1 MKRIRIVGLA
11 LVAVLALSAVAASA
25 AMAAA
30 PEFSKT
36 KVTFETTGGESVL
49 GGGATITCKKTTG
62 SGEITTVT
70 QLTAKVTFKECKGS
84 VLGQKCAETI
94 TSELVGTLGTV
105 AKAEAETEVG
115 LLFKP
120 KSGAFS
126 EFKCG
131 GLTIKVEGSIAG
143 EVTPVKKLSNKGN
156 LVFALNG
163 TSQKIKKITV
173 EGKEEKPSLK
183 AFGIASTLKTTEE
196 NTFAEAIEVT

>member
-11 LVAVLALSAVAASA
+11 LVAVLALSAIAASG

-36 KVTFETTGGESVL
+36 KVTFKTTSGESVL
-49 GGGATITCKKTTG
+49 GGGATITCKKASG
-62 SGEITTVT
+62 EGEITSVT
-70 QLTAKVTFKECKGS
+70 KLNAKVTFEECKGE
-84 VLGQKCAETI
+84 VLGSKCEEKI

-105 AKAEAETEVG
+105 AKAESETEVG

-126 EFKCG
+126 KFKCG
-131 GLTIKVEGSIAG
+131 SLTISVEGSIAG
-143 EVTPVKKLSNKGN
+143 EVTPTKTPSTKGD
-156 LVFALNG
+156 LVFALSG

-173 EGKEEKPSLK
+173 EGKEEKPALK

-196 NTFAEAIEVT
+196 NTFSEAIEVT